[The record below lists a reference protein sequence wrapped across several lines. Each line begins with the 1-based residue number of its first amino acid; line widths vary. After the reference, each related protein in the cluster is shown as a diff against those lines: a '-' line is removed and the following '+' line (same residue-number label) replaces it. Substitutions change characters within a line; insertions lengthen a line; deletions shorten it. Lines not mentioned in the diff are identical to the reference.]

1 MNFQPSELMKFVAVL
16 LAAHYTIRRQEHLHS
31 LVKGFLPLGI
41 IVGIVGGLLLWEP
54 DMGAFM
60 VSALLLPWAFYLLGG
75 INAKLFGYLILVG
88 IGLFGLIV
96 ATSQFRRDGIIRFLK
111 SLD

>member
-1 MNFQPSELMKFVAVL
+1 MDQSVVITLGFMNFQPSELMKFVAVL

-54 DMGAFM
+54 DTG
-60 VSALLLPWAFYLLGG
+60 
-75 INAKLFGYLILVG
+75 
-88 IGLFGLIV
+88 
-96 ATSQFRRDGIIRFLK
+96 RFHG
-111 SLD
+111 SGCYCHGHFIY